1 METFLKVLDPEDT
14 STGGGSAAAISRAMA
29 GALLAMVSRLSSP
42 GDEGADSAFFAG
54 VYAKAMEV
62 SSQLR
67 EGSQADSLA
76 FLAVRAAYQLARKTD
91 EEKATRQL
99 AVQAAWLR
107 AAETPLENSESCL
120 RVLELGAEMVG
131 RINPRV
137 TSDYTC
143 ALLLARAGL
152 MGCLENV
159 EINLPSLKDT
169 VLVEQLSARALK
181 LRERC
186 ERLSDELLVPGEKN
200 Q

>member
-1 METFLKVLDPEDT
+1 MDIFLKVLDPEDT
-14 STGGGSAAAISRAMA
+14 STGGGSAAAISGAMA

-54 VYAKAMEV
+54 VYAQAVEV
-62 SSQLR
+62 SAQLR

-76 FLAVRAAYQLARKTD
+76 FLAVRAAYQLARKTE
-91 EEKATRQL
+91 EEKAARQL
-99 AVQAAWLR
+99 AVQSAWLR
-107 AAETPLENSESCL
+107 ATQTPLENGECCL
-120 RVLELGAEMVG
+120 RVLEMGAEMVG

-137 TSDYTC
+137 ASDYTC

-152 MGCLENV
+152 LGCLENV
-159 EINLPSLKDT
+159 EINLPSIKDAA
-169 VLVEQLSARALK
+169 LVELLSARASK

-186 ERLSDELLVPGEKN
+186 ERLSDELLVPGEKK